1 MSDQI
6 KHECGIALIRLKKPL
21 DYYKDKYGSALYG
34 LNRLYILMEKQR
46 NRGQE
51 GAGVVG
57 VKLDMPAGYKYLD
70 RVRSCDPEPIQ
81 EVFNKIRSGFNNI
94 NLSEKDA
101 QWAKQNLPFVSE
113 IYLGHLRYSTFGKN
127 NIDLVHP
134 LKRAS
139 NWRSRSLALA
149 ANFNLTNVD
158 ELFNSLTEKGQH
170 PRDYSDTV
178 TLLEMVGYFLDDEI
192 QNLYRKYRDLG
203 YSKSDIT
210 PLIEENI
217 DLKSVLS
224 KSSKNWD
231 GGYAVAGVTGHG
243 DSFVMRDPWG
253 IRPAYYYDDQEVTV
267 VASEAS
273 VIKTAFGSDY
283 STIKEISPGYALI
296 IKKNGDVSHI
306 QVREPGRRGSC
317 SFERIYFSRG
327 NGREIYKERKKLGEL
342 LTDQIIESV
351 DNDLDNTVF
360 SFIPNTAEVS
370 FLGMVEGVRDRMIVE
385 KIKIISSCKEIPD
398 ERLLRDI
405 LNKQPR
411 VEKIV
416 IKDAKLRTFITSDS
430 DRDEMVQHVYD
441 VTYGTVGNKDN
452 LVVIDDSIV
461 RGTTLRRSILRIL
474 DTLNPKRI
482 VIVSSAPQIRYPD
495 CYGIDMTR
503 MGEFIAFNAAISL
516 LKERG
521 KESII
526 NEIYNKC
533 KEQEGLPSDKIMNF
547 VKGIYEPFTD
557 DEISEKIALMVKNN
571 NIKADVKVVFQ
582 SVENLHKACANNS
595 GDWYFTGDYPT
606 PGGNKVVNR
615 AFINWVEGKN
625 ERSY

>member
-139 NWRSRSLALA
+139 NWRSRNLALA

-178 TLLEMVGYFLDDEI
+178 TLLEMVGYYLDDEI

-385 KIKIISSCKEIPD
+385 KIKILSSCKEIPD
-398 ERLLRDI
+398 ERLLREI